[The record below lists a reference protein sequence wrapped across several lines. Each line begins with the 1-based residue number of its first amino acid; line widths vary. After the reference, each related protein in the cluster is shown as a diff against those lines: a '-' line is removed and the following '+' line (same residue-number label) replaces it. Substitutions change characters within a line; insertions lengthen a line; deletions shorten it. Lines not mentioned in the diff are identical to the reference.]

1 MKGELFILSS
11 PAGGGKTTIANILIK
26 EVPNLKR
33 VITCTTR
40 KPRNGE
46 REGVDYYFLTE
57 EEFERRIKE
66 GKFLEYAV
74 VHGNYY
80 GTPKEEVEKELSKGF
95 DLLLVIDVQ
104 GMLQIKS
111 KKSDVVSIFLLPPS
125 LDELINR
132 MKKRGDSPEEIK
144 RRLETA
150 KKEIPQYKKYD
161 YVVINDVLEKAK
173 DEVKCI
179 INSHRCKVSRFSPK
193 VIKDD
198 ELRKLMENEKYS

>member
-11 PAGGGKTTIANILIK
+11 PAGGGKTTIANLLIK
-26 EVPNLKR
+26 EIPNLKR

-40 KPRNGE
+40 KPRTGE
-46 REGVDYYFLTE
+46 KDGVDYYFLTE
-57 EEFERRIKE
+57 DEFKKRIEE

-125 LDELINR
+125 LDELIKR
-132 MKKRGDSPEEIK
+132 MENRGDSPEEIK
-144 RRLETA
+144 KRIETA
-150 KKEIPQYKKYD
+150 KKEIPQYKRYD
-161 YVVINDVLEKAK
+161 YVVVNDVLEKAK
-173 DEVKCI
+173 NDVKCI
-179 INSHRCKVSRFSPK
+179 IISHRHKTERFSLK
-193 VIKDD
+193 LIKDEKLKRLLKD
-198 ELRKLMENEKYS
+198 EWND